1 MIISQVNAK
10 PRIDRDVLL
19 VDMEFLLII
28 LLYEKKTG
36 TTPVMREQCR
46 PTLQLACFFGSL
58 RFASSSGAEIMIT
71 DKAFPD

>member
-1 MIISQVNAK
+1 MIISQVNTK
-10 PRIDRDVLL
+10 LRMERDVLL
-19 VDMEFLLII
+19 VDMEFLLI

-36 TTPVMREQCR
+36 TTPVLREQCR

-71 DKAFPD
+71 DKAYPD